1 MQELN
6 EIDQRLKQPQEETL
20 KKMNTMTT
28 SNSDN
33 FARQVTMKPEK
44 EVVPAYKMPTDIK
57 SKEKV
62 NIRKIRRKAFRAL
75 MLNEET
81 QVQEGEPPSP
91 FFK

>member
-1 MQELN
+1 
-6 EIDQRLKQPQEETL
+6 
-20 KKMNTMTT
+20 
-28 SNSDN
+28 
-33 FARQVTMKPEK
+33 MKPEK